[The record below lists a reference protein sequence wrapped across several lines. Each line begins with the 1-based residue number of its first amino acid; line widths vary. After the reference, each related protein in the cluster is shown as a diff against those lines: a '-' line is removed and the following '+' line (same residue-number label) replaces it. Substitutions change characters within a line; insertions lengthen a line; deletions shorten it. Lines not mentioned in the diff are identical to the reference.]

1 METFFWTL
9 PVSNLY
15 LWVLADGFGTLGG
28 WPDCSLMVNLFGD
41 QALKITWIISWES
54 LMRYDMIHMC
64 MKRKVWVWLGLV
76 INLEPMGYADPDSL
90 NPDLA
95 IL

>member
-15 LWVLADGFGTLGG
+15 LWVLADGFGPFGG

-41 QALKITWIISWES
+41 QALKN
-54 LMRYDMIHMC
+54 DMNNIMGKSHEIC
-64 MKRKVWVWLGLV
+64 WLDV
-76 INLEPMGYADPDSL
+76 
-90 NPDLA
+90 
-95 IL
+95 